1 MIDTF
6 TNSIDQLVEKLQ
18 SWLDQMVLMLP
29 NFVLSILVIIG
40 FVLLAK
46 LSRRLFNKTI
56 RSFSDNVAVNKL
68 LSTVIYLG
76 IITIGIFVAL
86 GVLQLS
92 KTVTSLLAGVGVVGL
107 ALGFAF
113 QNTAANFISG
123 IFMATR
129 HPINVGDIV
138 EANGFFGTVTMIDM
152 RFTKI
157 LSPQGQEV
165 IIPNR
170 TILENPLINYTTTG
184 ERRVDLSCGVS
195 YGENLEK
202 VKQVAISAIE
212 NHLEHNK
219 DKPVDLIFTEFG
231 DSSINFTIR
240 FWIGE
245 GCHNDYL
252 QAMSLAIIHLK
263 QAFDQNDISIPF
275 PIRTLDFGIK
285 GGVSLDQQLPL
296 DSLLEKQYSNA

>member
-1 MIDTF
+1 MF
-6 TNSIDQLVEKLQ
+6 EKFSNSIDKLVDKLQ
-18 SWLDQMVLMLP
+18 AWADQAVLMLP
-29 NFVLSILVIIG
+29 NFVLAVLVILG

-46 LSRRLFNKTI
+46 LSKNLFKRTI
-56 RSFSDNVAVNKL
+56 NRFSDNLSVNRL
-68 LSTVIYLG
+68 LSSVIYLG

-86 GVLQLS
+86 SVLQLS

-138 EANGFFGTVTMIDM
+138 ETNGFFGTVGVIDM

-157 LSPQGQEV
+157 TTPQGQQV

-170 TILENPLINYTTTG
+170 TLLENPLINYTISG
-184 ERRVDLSCGVS
+184 ERRIDLDCGIS
-195 YGENLEK
+195 YGEDLEQ
-202 VKQVAISAIE
+202 VKEIAIQAIE
-212 NHLEHNK
+212 QNVEYNK
-219 DKPVDLIFTEFG
+219 DKPVDLIYTEFG
-231 DSSINFTIR
+231 DSSINFTLR

-245 GCHNDYL
+245 CFQSDYL
-252 QAMSLAIIHLK
+252 EAMSQAIISLK
-263 QAFDQNDISIPF
+263 KTFDENDITIPF
-275 PIRTLDFGIK
+275 PIRTLDFGVK
-285 GGVSLDQQLPL
+285 GGSPL
-296 DSLLEKQYSNA
+296 SEEIQIENILTKEFSNA